1 VACGAF
7 PNNPTTSGSLVKVGT
22 GTLTLAG
29 DNIYTGPTT
38 VNAGVL
44 FVNGSIESSSL
55 TTVNS
60 GATLSGS
67 GRVGPTTIN
76 TGGFL
81 VPGPVETPGTM
92 MVTGTPRHF

>member
-1 VACGAF
+1 
-7 PNNPTTSGSLVKVGT
+7 
-22 GTLTLAG
+22 
-29 DNIYTGPTT
+29 
-38 VNAGVL
+38 
-44 FVNGSIESSSL
+44 VNGSIESSSL

-92 MVTGTPRHF
+92 MVTGIPRHF